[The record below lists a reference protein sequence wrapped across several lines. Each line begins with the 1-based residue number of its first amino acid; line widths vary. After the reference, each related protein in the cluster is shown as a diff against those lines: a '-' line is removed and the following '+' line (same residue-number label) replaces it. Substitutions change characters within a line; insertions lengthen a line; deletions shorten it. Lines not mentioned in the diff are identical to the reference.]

1 VCGLL
6 VQGFRHFLTFFCTLY
21 RDPWVNT
28 DNGVICVLSVSCVTA
43 CLLVNAVNK
52 EVAAR

>member
-1 VCGLL
+1 M
-6 VQGFRHFLTFFCTLY
+6 QGFRHFLTFCRTFY
-21 RDPWVNT
+21 RDPQVNT
-28 DNGVICVLSVSCVTA
+28 DNGVICVISVSCVRA